1 MRMAKLPQTP
11 GALQRADFGR
21 VSDDSDMKRRRP
33 EVEPF
38 GSGTPPPALTLSK
51 AEVRSMVSQEVRSN
65 VEQTDK
71 MMKSLM
77 ERIQEMDSEPR
88 FDARIKK
95 LQAHVKKVKRRGDAV
110 FVYIRKHGISE
121 MSQNQQRSLGSPQ
134 TLTALSET
142 KKNISSANGECS
154 GDSTSTSAV
163 IDCEAVVVRKPKDG
177 FWQSLRSKKQIV
189 DLTDEAEACRQN
201 GKRHTESP
209 LTAQESVQKEEHTK
223 ASTLVQ
229 PKSPCTGVENKKSVA
244 EAAQA
249 GLLSKLPPFPD
260 TPFPSQLPL
269 AAATKNLPQKPVV
282 KVARIDNP
290 QGIALLWNVEEED
303 PHAPDMDCYYI
314 YVTQEHSDG
323 TFCKWKT
330 MGIIKAMPLPMA
342 CRVTG
347 RSIWTSEHQF
357 IQNPVVVLSEAFDLE
372 AERTGF
378 RRERM
383 ISNTN
388 RGTER
393 FH

>member
-1 MRMAKLPQTP
+1 
-11 GALQRADFGR
+11 
-21 VSDDSDMKRRRP
+21 MKRRRP
-33 EVEPF
+33 DCEPL
-38 GSGTPPPALTLSK
+38 GSGTPPPALTRSN
-51 AEVRSMVSQEVRSN
+51 AEVRSMVSQEVRSA

-121 MSQNQQRSLGSPQ
+121 MSQNQQRSLGSLQ
-134 TLTALSET
+134 TLTAVSEM
-142 KKNISSANGECS
+142 KNISSANGECS
-154 GDSTSTSAV
+154 GDGTSTSAV
-163 IDCEAVVVRKPKDG
+163 IDCEGVVVRKPKDG

-201 GKRHTESP
+201 GKRHTDSP
-209 LTAQESVQKEEHTK
+209 LTAQASVQKDDTK
-223 ASTLVQ
+223 ASALER
-229 PKSPCTGVENKKSVA
+229 PKSPCTDVEEKKSAA

-249 GLLSKLPPFPD
+249 GLPSKLPPFPD

-347 RSIWTSEHQF
+347 RSVGSALHFVIIGKDIYGRYGPYSN
-357 IQNPVVVLSEAFDLE
+357 IQTVVANK
-372 AERTGF
+372 T
-378 RRERM
+378 
-383 ISNTN
+383 
-388 RGTER
+388 
-393 FH
+393 

>member
-1 MRMAKLPQTP
+1 
-11 GALQRADFGR
+11 
-21 VSDDSDMKRRRP
+21 MKRRRP
-33 EVEPF
+33 EGEPF

-51 AEVRSMVSQEVRSN
+51 AEVRSMVSQEVRSA
-65 VEQTDK
+65 VDHSDK

-77 ERIQEMDSEPR
+77 ERIQEIDSEPR

-134 TLTALSET
+134 TLTAVSET
-142 KKNISSANGECS
+142 KSISSANGECS

-163 IDCEAVVVRKPKDG
+163 IDCEGVALRKPKEG

-201 GKRHTESP
+201 GKRHTDSP
-209 LTAQESVQKEEHTK
+209 LTAQASVQKEEDTK
-223 ASTLVQ
+223 PSPLEQ
-229 PKSPCTGVENKKSVA
+229 PKSPCKGVEENKKSAA

-249 GLLSKLPPFPD
+249 SLLSKLPPFPD

-330 MGIIKAMPLPMA
+330 MGVIKAMPLPMA

-347 RSIWTSEHQF
+347 RSVGSALHFVIIGKDIYGRYGPYSN
-357 IQNPVVVLSEAFDLE
+357 IQTVVANK
-372 AERTGF
+372 T
-378 RRERM
+378 
-383 ISNTN
+383 
-388 RGTER
+388 
-393 FH
+393 

>member
-1 MRMAKLPQTP
+1 
-11 GALQRADFGR
+11 
-21 VSDDSDMKRRRP
+21 MKRRRP
-33 EVEPF
+33 DCEPL
-38 GSGTPPPALTLSK
+38 GSGTPPPALTRSN
-51 AEVRSMVSQEVRSN
+51 AEVRSMVSQEVRSA

-121 MSQNQQRSLGSPQ
+121 MSQNQQRSLGSLQ
-134 TLTALSET
+134 TLTAVSEM
-142 KKNISSANGECS
+142 KNISSANGECS
-154 GDSTSTSAV
+154 GDGTSTSAV
-163 IDCEAVVVRKPKDG
+163 IDCEGVVVRKPKDG

-201 GKRHTESP
+201 GKRHTDSP
-209 LTAQESVQKEEHTK
+209 LTAQASV
-223 ASTLVQ
+223 
-229 PKSPCTGVENKKSVA
+229 
-244 EAAQA
+244 QA
-249 GLLSKLPPFPD
+249 GLPSKLPPFPD

-347 RSIWTSEHQF
+347 RSVGSALHFVIIGKDIYGRYGPYSN
-357 IQNPVVVLSEAFDLE
+357 IQTVVANK
-372 AERTGF
+372 T
-378 RRERM
+378 
-383 ISNTN
+383 
-388 RGTER
+388 
-393 FH
+393 